1 MGMNKTSISISI
13 SISIRI
19 VSCIENTRIIKTLQL
34 CISYFESKLF
44 ATDRFVR
51 RQAEMGCIRS
61 GSDCVIHAYS
71 PARLRVSLSV
81 DRHPGTAVIMM
92 EMILMAAF
100 SIIDA

>member
-1 MGMNKTSISISI
+1 MGMNNTSISI

-19 VSCIENTRIIKTLQL
+19 VSCIENTRIINTLQL
-34 CISYFESKLF
+34 CISYFESKVS

-51 RQAEMGCIRS
+51 RQAEMGWIHS
-61 GSDCVIHAYS
+61 GSDCIIHAYS

-81 DRHPGTAVIMM
+81 DRHPGAVVIMM

-100 SIIDA
+100 SIMDA